1 MNPPGHHE
9 RPPVTD
15 KAITRKRADEVIACL
30 TAGMSQLKTA
40 AHLGISPSTVV
51 RIVRENRD
59 DIEQARREQSRRVAE
74 ELRARAMY
82 AATRLE
88 QLMDSPNDAVAISAI
103 RTALSEALRWGEQA
117 ELTERLEALEQRLG
131 LKVVS

>member
-1 MNPPGHHE
+1 
-9 RPPVTD
+9 
-15 KAITRKRADEVIACL
+15 
-30 TAGMSQLKTA
+30 MSQLKTA
-40 AHLGISPSTVV
+40 SHLGISPSTVV

-88 QLMDSPNDAVAISAI
+88 QLMDSPNDAVAISAV
-103 RTALSEALRWGEQA
+103 RTALSEGLRWFDAVEM
-117 ELTERLEALEQRLG
+117 EQRLAVVEER
-131 LKVVS
+131 LALRVVS